1 MSNKLDNCNHKSLE
15 QSVFREYK
23 VDELG
28 KFVLHQ
34 PFKKGARV
42 FKTDLGTASA
52 QRGIFAGYNCLSCY
66 LQMYWYVTVRSDGHT

>member
-15 QSVFREYK
+15 QSVFREHK

-34 PFKKGARV
+34 SFKKGARL
-42 FKTDLGTASA
+42 FKTDLGTSLA
-52 QRGIFAGYNCLSCY
+52 QRRIFAGCICLPWY
-66 LQMYWYVTVRSDGHT
+66 L

>member
-15 QSVFREYK
+15 QSLFRDHE

-34 PFKKGARV
+34 SFKKGARL
-42 FKTDLGTASA
+42 FKRDLGTSLA
-52 QRGIFAGYNCLSCY
+52 RGGICAVCNCIPWY
-66 LQMYWYVTVRSDGHT
+66 L